1 MMRIE
6 SDLEVVE
13 IENDRRFDPFNDDYT
28 VTAHG
33 SGVSVKF
40 ISIDPLLLSTKLRVT
55 IEEVCE

>member
-13 IENDRRFDPFNDDYT
+13 IENDRMFDPFNDDYT
-28 VTAHG
+28 VTAHCD
-33 SGVSVKF
+33 GVSVKF
-40 ISIDPLLLSTKLRVT
+40 ISIDPLLLGTKLRVT